1 MSVLNRAL
9 EKQIIDAEGRYL
21 TAKELK
27 ALEDYTNGFAARLET
42 YQILSEQ
49 SSAIVLGA
57 LKKFA
62 RVHPEIIQQ
71 SGKRCQYDMGEVLR
85 YIALSILRDDEFLF
99 LEKVMFWLDTVLRA
113 HQKQAACT
121 KAYQYLQEAIDETLP
136 AASCDLVRP
145 YINTVLS
152 SLQAYT

>member
-1 MSVLNRAL
+1 MPILNRTL
-9 EKQIIDAEGRYL
+9 EEQITEAEGRYL
-21 TAKELK
+21 SSSELQF
-27 ALEDYTNGFAARLET
+27 LEEYTSGFGLRLET
-42 YQILSEQ
+42 YEQLSHHSQ
-49 SSAIVLGA
+49 AIVLNA

-85 YIALSILRDDEFLF
+85 YIALCILRDDEFLF

-113 HQKQAACT
+113 HHKQSACT
-121 KAYQYLQEAIDETLP
+121 KAYQYLQEAVDETLSP
-136 AASCDLVRP
+136 ASSALVRP

-152 SLQAYT
+152 SLQSYT

>member
-1 MSVLNRAL
+1 MSVLNHTL
-9 EKQIIDAEGRYL
+9 EKQIIEAEGRYL
-21 TAKELK
+21 NSKELK
-27 ALEDYTNGFAARLET
+27 SLETYANGFAARLET
-42 YQILSEQ
+42 YQALSEQ
-49 SSAIVLGA
+49 SPEIVLSA

-121 KAYQYLQEAIDETLP
+121 KAYQYLQEAVDETL
-136 AASCDLVRP
+136 SSTSSDLIRP
-145 YINTVLS
+145 YINSVLS

>member
-1 MSVLNRAL
+1 MPALNHTL
-9 EKQIIDAEGRYL
+9 EQRILDADGRYL
-21 TAKELK
+21 SPEELRS
-27 ALEDYTNGFAARLET
+27 LEQYVNSYAMRLET
-42 YQILSEQ
+42 YQKLSQ
-49 SSAIVLGA
+49 NSDAIVLSA

-113 HQKQAACT
+113 HRKQAACS
-121 KAYQYLQEAIDETLP
+121 KAYQYLQEAIEESLSP
-136 AASCDLVRP
+136 SNCDLIRP
-145 YINTVLS
+145 YINIVLT
-152 SLQAYT
+152 SLQPYT